1 MFSTCPA
8 VQYGTPVLYEVGHLQ
23 DYLSSCCGSILTH
36 VADGDCV
43 VRVCTT
49 VPVACDLASPFCN
62 CKSAATSALPTSSSH
77 VLLFCNGSD
86 SKDAVR
92 HTVAQLLPGTRL
104 TVFSAP
110 AHCAQVMQGNAMLKY
125 HGEVLLSA
133 AVFTTLGFP
142 PAFESS
148 TPLGSS
154 TGLPLFMLSVHT
166 GILTV
171 REKPL
176 PTTCFDSFVQL
187 NTSQVV
193 NGLDLSSTCIE
204 F

>member
-1 MFSTCPA
+1 
-8 VQYGTPVLYEVGHLQ
+8 LYEVGHLQ
-23 DYLSSCCGSILTH
+23 DFLASCCHSFMSHI
-36 VADGDCV
+36 VDGHG
-43 VRVCTT
+43 VCREYQTS
-49 VPVACDLASPFCN
+49 PSASDLASPVCM
-62 CKSAATSALPTSSSH
+62 CKRDATPHLPTSSSH

-86 SKDAVR
+86 SEDTVR

-148 TPLGSS
+148 TPLG
-154 TGLPLFMLSVHT
+154 
-166 GILTV
+166 
-171 REKPL
+171 
-176 PTTCFDSFVQL
+176 
-187 NTSQVV
+187 
-193 NGLDLSSTCIE
+193 
-204 F
+204 